1 MNTWEKICSILAV
14 VLGLCLVSMLLL
26 FPELRQ
32 LNRLLV
38 ICLLGM
44 VVNVG
49 LMVIV
54 LRDILLRRFNNPSMR
69 FIWIAVVLFIW
80 PAIIYYLFRHGF
92 RPRN

>member
-1 MNTWEKICSILAV
+1 MAV
-14 VLGLCLVSMLLL
+14 VFALGLVSMLLL

-32 LNRLLV
+32 LDRLLA

-44 VVNVG
+44 VVNSG
-49 LMVIV
+49 LLVIV
-54 LRDILLRRFNNPSMR
+54 LRDIFLRRFNNPNMR

-80 PAIIYYLFRHGF
+80 PSILYYLLRHGF